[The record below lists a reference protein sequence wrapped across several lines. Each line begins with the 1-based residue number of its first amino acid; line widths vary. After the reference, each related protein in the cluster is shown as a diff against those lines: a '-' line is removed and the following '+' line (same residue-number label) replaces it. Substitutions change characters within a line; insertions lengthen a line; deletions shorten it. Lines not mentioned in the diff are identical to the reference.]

1 MSPAHFLL
9 VRPNYN
15 VNLDVIHP
23 KEVNS
28 RKQWR
33 QVQAVVNT
41 FWKWWMTEYVPGLM
55 QRKKWNNDEK
65 NLKLGDVVLVIES
78 NQPHGQWLLG
88 RVHAVRTAQ
97 DGVVHSVDV
106 QTKHGMCKRPVTK
119 ICLLEQ
125 SK

>member
-41 FWKWWMTEYVPGLM
+41 FWKWWMAEYVPGFT
-55 QRKKWNNDEK
+55 QRKKWNNDEE
-65 NLKLGDVVLVIES
+65 NLKLGDVVLMIES
-78 NQPHGQWLLG
+78 NQPRGQWLLG
-88 RVHAVRTAQ
+88 RVHAVHTVQ

-106 QTKHGMCKRPVTK
+106 QTKHGICKRPQPRYVY
-119 ICLLEQ
+119 
-125 SK
+125 